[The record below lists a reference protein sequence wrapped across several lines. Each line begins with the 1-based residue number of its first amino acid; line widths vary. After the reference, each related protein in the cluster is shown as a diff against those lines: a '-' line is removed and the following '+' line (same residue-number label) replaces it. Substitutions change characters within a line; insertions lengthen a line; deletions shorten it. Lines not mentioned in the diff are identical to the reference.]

1 MNGRHPTRRGALCS
15 GATLAAGLFTGLVPN
30 PAAASLN
37 PFRNPCR
44 GALPPD
50 LAKHDLV
57 LSAFDGIEASRMVD
71 VHSHL
76 LGTGD
81 SGSGCSVNE
90 QAFQW
95 WHPTEVLRRKVIMNA
110 ACVVDEGAVDR
121 AYVDGLVQ
129 QAEAFP
135 AGARWWLFAF
145 ARAHDDQGR
154 ERADWT
160 TFHVPN
166 AYAAQV
172 AGARP
177 QRFRWVASVHPY
189 APTALQDLDTAI
201 AGGAVAVKW
210 LPSAM
215 NIDLRDARC
224 RPFYERLQRAGLPLI
239 VHCGEEKAAP
249 GADREA
255 LGNPLLVRVPLGAGV
270 RVIVAHAAS
279 LGHAHDIDKRSAP
292 RVASFELFVRL
303 MDEPAHG
310 DRLLG
315 DISAV
320 FQRNRS
326 EAVWRAVLE
335 TERWHPRL
343 LHGSDHPLPGVMP
356 LFSTGKLV
364 QAGLL
369 MPEAAEPLQRIR
381 EHNPLLFDFV
391 LKRHLHANGR
401 RLPPLVFEARAL
413 PAHTATV
420 RPVPPTAV

>member
-1 MNGRHPTRRGALCS
+1 VNGRHPTRRGALCC
-15 GATLAAGLFTGLVPN
+15 GAALAAGLFTGLVPN

-57 LSAFDGIEASRMVD
+57 LSAFDGIEASRLVD

-189 APTALQDLDTAI
+189 APTALQDLDAAI

-215 NIDLRDARC
+215 NIDLRDPRC
-224 RPFYERLQRAGLPLI
+224 RSVLRAP
-239 VHCGEEKAAP
+239 AACRAA
-249 GADREA
+249 ADRA
-255 LGNPLLVRVPLGAGV
+255 LRRREGRARRRPRGTHRTRAPEPVRPAGQRRFAPFFWVQFLGAGN
-270 RVIVAHAAS
+270 
-279 LGHAHDIDKRSAP
+279 DN
-292 RVASFELFVRL
+292 LFKF
-303 MDEPAHG
+303 A
-310 DRLLG
+310 
-315 DISAV
+315 
-320 FQRNRS
+320 FT
-326 EAVWRAVLE
+326 VLV
-335 TERWHPRL
+335 TY
-343 LHGSDHPLPGVMP
+343 
-356 LFSTGKLV
+356 
-364 QAGLL
+364 Q
-369 MPEAAEPLQRIR
+369 LQ
-381 EHNPLLFDFV
+381 V
-391 LKRHLHANGR
+391 SW
-401 RLPPLVFEARAL
+401 L
-413 PAHTATV
+413 PAD
-420 RPVPPTAV
+420 RPGW

>member
-1 MNGRHPTRRGALCS
+1 VNGRHPTRRGALCC
-15 GATLAAGLFTGLVPN
+15 GAALAAGLFTGLVPN

-292 RVASFELFVRL
+292 RVASFPTSSPCSRSAASRRSSGCSSSASTTRRGQRQPVQVRL
-303 MDEPAHG
+303 HRAGDLPAAGQLAAAGHGRAG
-310 DRLLG
+310 DRG
-315 DISAV
+315 AV
-320 FQRNRS
+320 
-326 EAVWRAVLE
+326 
-335 TERWHPRL
+335 HP
-343 LHGSDHPLPGVMP
+343 
-356 LFSTGKLV
+356 
-364 QAGLL
+364 
-369 MPEAAEPLQRIR
+369 
-381 EHNPLLFDFV
+381 
-391 LKRHLHANGR
+391 
-401 RLPPLVFEARAL
+401 AL
-413 PAHTATV
+413 PAVLGHQRASW
-420 RPVPPTAV
+420 PTSTTRRG